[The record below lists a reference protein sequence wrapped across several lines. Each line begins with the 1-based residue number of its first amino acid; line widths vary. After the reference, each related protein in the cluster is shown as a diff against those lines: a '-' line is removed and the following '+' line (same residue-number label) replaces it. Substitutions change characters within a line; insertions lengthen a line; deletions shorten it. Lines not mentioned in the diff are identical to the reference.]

1 MIRTKDTQPFLYVFV
16 VREVSLD
23 VTDQGLVVPK
33 INRFAMSAKIISKSA
48 KRLRIALNR
57 LQLWVFLSRILGNR
71 LVDNVPMFCR
81 EMGMVV
87 AAAAA
92 ATGDRTRIGRVRL
105 GQVLLKALLPGMAP
119 LVLFQD
125 GVLHLGP
132 SCWIGWIG
140 IVRVHASLTSKKSIE
155 LILLW
160 IGFPEADEIVA
171 REAMHRD
178 ICRTKRPRGSRSS
191 RSFMGCQD
199 PPSSRPMKSCGGMG
213 ADVSSLLGLLG
224 PA

>member
-1 MIRTKDTQPFLYVFV
+1 MYIARIMIRTKDAQSFLHVFV

-23 VTDQGLVVPK
+23 VTDQGLVVPQ
-33 INRFAMSAKIISKSA
+33 INRNALSAKIISKSA

-57 LQLWVFLSRILGNR
+57 LQLWLFLSRILSNR
-71 LVDNVPMFCR
+71 LVDNFPMFCR

-92 ATGDRTRIGRVRL
+92 ATGDRTRIWRARL
-105 GQVLLKALLPGMAP
+105 GQVLLKTLLAGMPP

-132 SCWIGWIG
+132 SCWIEWIG
-140 IVRVHASLTSKKSIE
+140 IVRVHASLTSKTSIE

-160 IGFPEADEIVA
+160 IGFPQADEAVA
-171 REAMHRD
+171 SEAMHRD
-178 ICRTKRPRGSRSS
+178 ICRTRRPRGSRSS
-191 RSFMGCQD
+191 LGFMGFRTRL
-199 PPSSRPMKSCGGMG
+199 PPGR
-213 ADVSSLLGLLG
+213 
-224 PA
+224 